1 MSGPST
7 PTKEGAASSKKPSQ
21 PKPDNWLSQRER
33 GTVWLIHLTFRLAQL
48 IGRTLIKPV
57 IVIVAMFYRLT
68 DRKAVRA
75 SRLWLTKVHGKKPG
89 FWAIYRHIHTFA
101 QVTIDRIFLVS
112 GKTRG
117 LKFTRTGD
125 HHLAAQYA
133 SGRGAVL
140 LGGHLGSFEAMRN
153 GGNEDEIKIN
163 ILGHFANAKMI
174 NELLTRLDP
183 ERAATVIHIGDDP
196 VGQMARVHD
205 RIEAGDFV
213 ALLGDRTGLNE
224 RTIEVTF
231 FGETAHFP
239 AGPFLLASLMK
250 CPVYLTFG
258 LYRRPNQYD
267 LSCEPFADKLHI
279 PRKDREA
286 GLKDIVQR
294 YADRLEH
301 YARQAPENWF
311 NFYDFWNKE
320 RAPEAS
326 RTRHHRKVPGGTS
339 SV

>member
-1 MSGPST
+1 MSEPST
-7 PTKEGAASSKKPSQ
+7 STDQQASTAKKPGKT
-21 PKPDNWLSQRER
+21 KPDNWLSQGER
-33 GTVWLIHLTFRLAQL
+33 GTVWLIHLTFRIAQL
-48 IGRTLIKPV
+48 TGRTLIKPLVVV
-57 IVIVAMFYRLT
+57 IAMFYRLT

-101 QVTIDRIFLVS
+101 QVTLDRIFLVS

-117 LKFTRTGD
+117 LKFTRNGD
-125 HHLAAQYA
+125 HHLAAQFA
-133 SGRGAVL
+133 TGRGAVL

-153 GGNEDEIKIN
+153 GGNEDAIKIN
-163 ILGHFANAKMI
+163 IVGHFENAKMI

-224 RTIEVTF
+224 RTVEVTF

-239 AGPFLLASLMK
+239 AGPFLLAS
-250 CPVYLTFG
+250 PVSPAQPV
-258 LYRRPNQYD
+258 RSVMR
-267 LSCEPFADKLHI
+267 AV
-279 PRKDREA
+279 R
-286 GLKDIVQR
+286 
-294 YADRLEH
+294 
-301 YARQAPENWF
+301 RQAPH
-311 NFYDFWNKE
+311 
-320 RAPEAS
+320 S
-326 RTRHHRKVPGGTS
+326 T
-339 SV
+339 

>member
-1 MSGPST
+1 MIEPST
-7 PTKEGAASSKKPSQ
+7 PTNRDAEEAPTTSRTG
-21 PKPDNWLSQRER
+21 DWLSQRER
-33 GTVWLIHLTFRLAQL
+33 GKVWLIYLMFRMAQL
-48 IGRTLIKPV
+48 LGRTPIKPLV
-57 IVIVAMFYRLT
+57 MMIAMYYRLT
-68 DRKAVRA
+68 DRKAVHA
-75 SRLWLTKVHGKKPG
+75 SRSWLTKVHGTPPG
-89 FWAIYRHIHTFA
+89 FWKTYRHIYTFA
-101 QVTIDRIFLVS
+101 QVTVDRIFLVG

-117 LKFTRTGD
+117 LKFTRNGD

-133 SGRGAVL
+133 TGRGAVL
-140 LGGHLGSFEAMRN
+140 LGGHIGSFEAMRN
-153 GGNEDEIKIN
+153 GGNDDNIKIN
-163 ILGHFANAKMI
+163 ILGHFENAKMI

-224 RTIEVTF
+224 RTVEVTF

-267 LSCEPFADKLHI
+267 LSCEPFAEKLHI

-294 YADRLEH
+294 FADRLEH
-301 YARQAPENWF
+301 HARLAPENWF
-311 NFYDFWNKE
+311 NFYDFWNNE
-320 RAPEAS
+320 RTPEAS
-326 RTRHHRKVPGGTS
+326 RARHHR
-339 SV
+339 